1 MCTFINLPDAVI
13 QSDLNEED
21 CKQFAIVPT
30 IFIGLVKTRLAN
42 KLEQRR
48 NTEKKKIRFFKYNK
62 SYISKCINRM
72 DYKNTTYINIQMCV
86 YIYARICTI
95 FNKELRQIIMDLI

>member
-1 MCTFINLPDAVI
+1 MFMFIHLLDAVM
-13 QSDLNEED
+13 QSNLNEEH

-48 NTEKKKIRFFKYNK
+48 NTEKKK
-62 SYISKCINRM
+62 
-72 DYKNTTYINIQMCV
+72 KNV
-86 YIYARICTI
+86 
-95 FNKELRQIIMDLI
+95 